1 MEYNINMKI
10 IEFIKNN
17 EDWKEKLEGAPYH
30 LTIRED
36 GDLVLFK
43 YSQIDSDFHNPIV
56 REARGII
63 LERGSWR
70 VVCHPFHKFF
80 NYGEVYADEIDWS
93 SAKIQSK
100 EDGSLIK
107 VYYYKNEWRVAT
119 NGTINAYECDLEMPV
134 SFSDQKIDTFGK
146 LFDFA
151 LSHSVE
157 REDFFNSLNK
167 DETHLFE
174 LCSPYNRIVVP
185 YRESQLFYLASKNN
199 ETGAETV
206 HNLPIQRP
214 TEYGMRSLQEIMDI
228 AENLGYDEEGYVVVD
243 KNLNRIKI
251 KSPAYLAA
259 HRLKGNGVVTTKRVL
274 EMILTGEH
282 GEFLAYFPEYNQIF
296 SEVESKLDAY
306 INKMKDD
313 LLQAENYK
321 DNSRK
326 EFAMWAKSQQNPG
339 MLFSWLDGKVENAEQ
354 FVKEM
359 RVENLAKI
367 LE

>member
-17 EDWKEKLEGAPYH
+17 EDWKEKLESAPYH

-36 GDLVLFK
+36 ENLVLFK

-56 REARGII
+56 RESRGII

-80 NYGEVYADEIDWS
+80 NYGEVYADKIDWS

-107 VYYYKNEWRVAT
+107 VFHYNDEWRVAT
-119 NGTINAYECDLEMPV
+119 NGTINAYECDLEMP
-134 SFSDQKIDTFGK
+134 FTLGERKIDTFGK
-146 LFDFA
+146 LFDIA
-151 LSHSVE
+151 LNYSFE
-157 REDFFNSLNK
+157 GQEFFEMLDKN
-167 DETHLFE
+167 ETHIFE

-185 YRESQLFYLASKNN
+185 YKEAQLFYLASKNN
-199 ETGAETV
+199 ETGEETI
-206 HNLPIQRP
+206 HDLLIQRP
-214 TEYGMRSLQEIMDI
+214 KEYGMQSIDEIVEV
-228 AENLGYDEEGYVVVD
+228 ASTLGYDEEGYVVVD
-243 KNLNRIKI
+243 KDLRRIKI

-259 HRLKGNGVVTTKRVL
+259 HRLKGNGVVTIKRVL

-282 GEFLAYFPEYNQIF
+282 GEFLAYFPEYKDIF
-296 SEVESKLDAY
+296 DEVEGKMNAY
-306 INKMKDD
+306 INKMASE
-313 LLQAENYK
+313 LSEAESHK

-326 EFAMWAKSQQNPG
+326 DFAMWAKNQTNPG
-339 MLFSWLDGKVENAEQ
+339 MLFNWLDGKVESAEQ